1 MWPTAVFFRLKGD
14 SQMKGLR
21 KQVMLGSLLI
31 ALSVVLY
38 FLQIRIFHSPRDT
51 FFYLFQDLAF
61 VPIQVLLVT
70 VIVDQVLRIREKLA
84 MLNKLNMVIGTFFS
98 EVGTGLLR
106 SFLGFDHHG
115 DAIRSELLVTK
126 DWTSL
131 QYGKV
136 RKELRHYDYRIDVR
150 RSDLNA
156 LKNFLAGKRDFL
168 LRLLENPNL
177 LEHETFTELLWAV
190 FHLLEELEA
199 RDDVSRLS
207 APDSEHLAGDIKR
220 AYVILLVEWLAYM
233 KHLQSEYPYLFS
245 LAIRTN
251 PFDVHASASIQ

>member
-1 MWPTAVFFRLKGD
+1 
-14 SQMKGLR
+14 MKGLR

-38 FLQIRIFHSPRDT
+38 FLQIRIFHAPRDT

-98 EVGTGLLR
+98 EVGTGLLK

-115 DAIRSELLVTK
+115 DAIRSEFFVTK
-126 DWTSL
+126 DWTGL
-131 QYGKV
+131 RYVKV

-150 RSDLNA
+150 RNDLNA
-156 LKNFLAGKRDFL
+156 LKTFLAGKRDFL

-190 FHLLEELEA
+190 FHLMEELEA
-199 RDDVSRLS
+199 RDELS
-207 APDSEHLAGDIKR
+207 QMSSPDSEHLAGDIKR

-251 PFDVHASASIQ
+251 PFDVHASAQIK